1 MELNEQTQKAFGV
14 VSKEEAE
21 EINRERSLFDKIFNP
36 IESRVVSDDVKNLFL
51 DPEVNLADLVATKR
65 PEGISAFD
73 VFSSDPKKREL
84 ALYGESKA
92 DRRDLLAL
100 KSDKDFVEEFANA
113 QNERATLKRKE
124 SENSFRN
131 TGYDFLTERLNLDP
145 STAQGVV
152 TAAEF
157 VPFLGDLPMIED
169 AVDQFKRGD
178 IKEGALTTLLA
189 TAGIAFDGIPL
200 IVNSIK
206 KTKTGISKKEVT
218 PEEDALS
225 SPLIPKMF
233 VGEKSKFADKVA
245 SKEIMESRKLTQSPD
260 DSFGVSAVSEF
271 PDKLKSKIY
280 NNEAYIAD
288 AGPNKGK
295 LVERVPETD
304 LNPDGE
310 SIIPMITS
318 AERLQDSKNTFRKFY
333 RDNKI
338 MHSGDI
344 ITDLKKM
351 PEEQRE
357 KTKAML
363 RELWLKNGWTVGK
376 NNKFYTE
383 VDDSYLSGTPFN
395 PSADVANKYFKFR
408 LFLNEQK
415 QDLVNGGLTLPRP
428 LKDVFAHPKLY
439 EAYPQLK
446 NLAIRVMT
454 KDDSDAFDRIGGHY
468 SYDGRDGVSEIVMK
482 VDGFDDNDFN
492 VARVKK
498 LSQSNTFTEKFM
510 ETLIHELQHAVQ
522 HIEGLNYATYRNL
535 NKSNVMQ
542 AKLNLKGVLPSHL
555 ERFKKA
561 DAKLKSLNPKDYD
574 PKDNYSEYK
583 MAERARESAKDLL
596 ESRAYKLD
604 ELNNLDIEDEFSD
617 VNYYDTVR
625 EVEARVSGN
634 RLYYGMDARM
644 ETVPFDNMTTQS
656 KGISGLDI
664 LRRASADK
672 NGRVDFDKYHK
683 MRTKVLQ
690 PIFKQKEEGEKFLDR
705 AFEKVTGIKFEINE
719 PSKYDDWTYGTNSSL
734 GYNKTKN
741 YNNLTDLLHFGKI
754 SQKDF
759 NNALTMLDVKL
770 ANVGAKVEP
779 SRDVIAGY
787 NYQLKS
793 PYVLVKFSDETNLNP
808 TTNPNYNLKDIYDEG
823 SFSSKKDP
831 SINYEVISFKGDDG
845 KTGEYFF
852 VQERDLVYN
861 TLHKKRMPTEYKT
874 VKGEVESVTFD
885 QERGIKKVYEDDDP
899 FMDKEEWIK
908 ENLGVDKPNRV
919 ANTDDNVT
927 FNFYNAS
934 MGSNNNF
941 STHPLLRTL
950 LKRQSTS
957 GPAGVNKFNRI
968 NMTTQ
973 KLKPRVRRRKF
984 KDSEKFLAPY
994 KDDYNASLNEWTND
1008 MIMRKDELLLEQIKD
1023 YDLDKFDY
1031 QKGLESRTPP
1041 SEYKYLSTYSKNK
1054 EGQSTI
1060 EEIFPQVKSPYDGI
1074 REIKDPVYLPD
1085 DYDYTTSPLFKRSKA
1100 LAKLKM
1106 NK

>member
-21 EINRERSLFDKIFNP
+21 EINKERSLFNKVFNP
-36 IESRVVSDDVKNLFL
+36 IDSRVVPDDVKNLLL
-51 DPEVNLADLVATKR
+51 DPSVVD
-65 PEGISAFD
+65 PEFD
-73 VFSSDPKKREL
+73 M
-84 ALYGESKA
+84 
-92 DRRDLLAL
+92 RDLLAL
-100 KSDKDFVEEFANA
+100 KSDEDFMEEYANT
-113 QNERATLKRKE
+113 QNERAASRRKE

-131 TGYDFLTERLNLDP
+131 TGYDFLTEKLNLDP

-189 TAGIAFDGIPL
+189 TAGIAFDGVPL
-200 IVNSIK
+200 IVDGIK
-206 KTKTGISKKEVT
+206 KASK
-218 PEEDALS
+218 P
-225 SPLIPKMF
+225 PQIF

-338 MHSGDI
+338 MQSGDI

-454 KDDSDAFDRIGGHY
+454 KDDSDVFDRIGGHY
-468 SYDGRDGVSEIVMK
+468 SYGGRDGVSEIVMK
-482 VDGFDDNDFN
+482 VGGFEDNDFN

-510 ETLIHELQHAVQ
+510 ETLVHELQHAVQ
-522 HIEGLNYATYRNL
+522 HIEGLNYATYRSL
-535 NKSNVMQ
+535 NKDKVRQ
-542 AKLNLKGVLPSHL
+542 AKLNLKGVLPDSF
-555 ERFKKA
+555 EKFKKA
-561 DAKLKSLNPKDYD
+561 DAKLKSLNPKDYN

-583 MAERARESAKDLL
+583 VAERARDSAKDLL

-644 ETVPFDNMTTQS
+644 ETVPFDNMTTKS

-719 PSKYDDWTYGTNSSL
+719 PSKYDDWIYGTNSSL

-741 YNNLTDLLHFGKI
+741 YNNLTDLLNFGKI

-808 TTNPNYNLKDIYDEG
+808 TTNPNYNLKNIYDKW

-1008 MIMRKDELLLEQIKD
+1008 MIMRKDELLLEQMKD

-1031 QKGLESRTPP
+1031 QMGLESRT
-1041 SEYKYLSTYSKNK
+1041 SQKDYKK
-1054 EGQSTI
+1054 GQSTI
-1060 EEIFPQVKSPYDGI
+1060 EEIFPQVKSPYGGI

-1085 DYDYTTSPLFKRSKA
+1085 DYDYTKSPLFKRSKA